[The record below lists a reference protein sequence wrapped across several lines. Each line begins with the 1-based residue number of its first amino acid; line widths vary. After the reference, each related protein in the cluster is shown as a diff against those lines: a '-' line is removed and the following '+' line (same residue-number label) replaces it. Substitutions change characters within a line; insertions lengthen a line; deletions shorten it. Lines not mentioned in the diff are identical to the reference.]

1 MWLLPCFY
9 LEHCLPS
16 RLRTVLPSIV
26 FAEPTEKK
34 GQELEEKVTT
44 LPAIDSKSKA
54 PKGVSKRLMSEDASF
69 GYSKKNPILVGS
81 DEEYGGP
88 KAEREYFDLLLDSE
102 GNKISYKRLAS
113 GGAGPDGNPLDIYE
127 ITTSDGTKVKLWIS
141 MYHPKN
147 KPKKQEAPIG
157 FYKLR
162 G

>member
-1 MWLLPCFY
+1 MLL
-9 LEHCLPS
+9 
-16 RLRTVLPSIV
+16 
-26 FAEPTEKK
+26 
-34 GQELEEKVTT
+34 
-44 LPAIDSKSKA
+44 
-54 PKGVSKRLMSEDASF
+54 
-69 GYSKKNPILVGS
+69 LVIQRRIRSLLAGS

-113 GGAGPDGNPLDIYE
+113 GGAGPVGNPLDIYE